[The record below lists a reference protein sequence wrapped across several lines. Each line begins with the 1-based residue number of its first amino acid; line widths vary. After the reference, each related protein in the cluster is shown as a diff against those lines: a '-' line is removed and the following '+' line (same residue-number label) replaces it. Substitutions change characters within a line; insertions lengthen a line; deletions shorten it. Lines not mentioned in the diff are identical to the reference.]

1 MRQDDAI
8 AEYADRLARRLSFDL
23 TLSNRV
29 RAEVEDHLRQAVDE
43 LGGASPAHQRQ
54 AIANFGD
61 ADELARQYA
70 ADCLLAQ
77 VQQAG
82 ITMAIAVIGIFAA
95 MEGRVAWYAFTQWE
109 TNPVLKL
116 VSAVALPIDRYAFLL
131 AIAFA
136 LAGYGY
142 LATRRTPAHLRA
154 DCRKQLGRALVLCSA
169 ATSALLV
176 AVAVETA
183 LIGCRLATVR
193 PSLAI
198 VVPVLSMI
206 AEIALVAAVIRRIAT
221 AIRHAAA
228 AAQLAQR

>member
-43 LGGASPAHQRQ
+43 LGGASLDHQRQ

-70 ADCLLAQ
+70 ADCLLEQ
-77 VQQAG
+77 IQQAG
-82 ITMAIAVIGIFAA
+82 LTMAIAVIGIFAA
-95 MEGRVAWYAFTQWE
+95 MEGRVAWYAFMQWE

-142 LATRRTPAHLRA
+142 LAARRTLAHLRA
-154 DCRKQLGRALVLCSA
+154 DYRKQLGVLVLCSA
-169 ATSALLV
+169 ATAALLV
-176 AVAVETA
+176 TIAIETA
-183 LIGCRLATVR
+183 LIGCRLATMR
-193 PSLAI
+193 PSVAI
-198 VVPVLSMI
+198 IVPVLSMI
-206 AEIALVAAVIRRIAT
+206 AEIALVAAVTRRIAM
-221 AIRHAAA
+221 AIRHATV
-228 AAQLAQR
+228 AAQLARR